1 LRAPRKDRGLPGGFN
16 GSQPQEDHDLKGLF
30 YLEETEMYGVFSK
43 NGNQLYVFK
52 NETEAKRYTESAPAS
67 RIYLGFLYSPIN
79 PEIAECGKMAWL

>member
-1 LRAPRKDRGLPGGFN
+1 MFGDKKGLNKVPAPGGQSW
-16 GSQPQEDHDLKGLF
+16 GKEK
-30 YLEETEMYGVFSK
+30 EMYGVFSK

-79 PEIAECGKMAWL
+79 PEIAECGKTAWL